1 MRRTIALIVSVST
14 LSALAVGCVP
24 PVSPTDCTGTGTVA
38 HRNLRY
44 ASSAGVAA
52 RLQALDLYVPVRK
65 AGCAAAP
72 LVVYVHGGGFAQG
85 DKANK
90 ITDKVNLFNGE
101 GWGFASL
108 NYRLVGDAGSG
119 ATNGVYP
126 AAEQD
131 IAAAVAYL
139 GAHATGYGLDARRI
153 MLLGHSAGAFLVALV
168 STDGSFLQGAGRHLR
183 DVVCTAPLDTTY
195 DIAAQIA
202 SGGSAAAMYRSAFGN
217 DPAVWHRASPPN
229 NVTAA
234 KGIPS
239 FHIVTR
245 GLDDRVAESQAFGA
259 TLRAAGIAADV
270 QVTRGLTHEAVNAAV
285 GKAGDTVV
293 TPPLM
298 TFFRSCA
305 KTPMAV
311 TNYARA

>member
-1 MRRTIALIVSVST
+1 MRRTIALIVSMSS
-14 LSALAVGCVP
+14 LSALAAGCVP
-24 PVSPTDCTGTGTVA
+24 PGPPTDCTGTGTVA

-52 RLQALDLYVPVRK
+52 RLQSLDLYVPVRK

-131 IAAAVAYL
+131 IAAAIAYL
-139 GAHATGYGLDARRI
+139 AAHAGGYGLDAQHI

-168 STDGSFLQGAGRHLR
+168 STDGTFLQGAGRQLH
-183 DVVCTAPLDTTY
+183 DVVCSAPLDTTY
-195 DIAAQIA
+195 DIAAGIA
-202 SGGSAAAMYRSAFGN
+202 AGGTSEAMYRNAFGN

-229 NVTAA
+229 NVTPG

-245 GLDDRVAESQAFGA
+245 GLDDRVGQSQAFGA
-259 TLRAAGIAADV
+259 TLQAAGVTADV
-270 QVTRGLTHEAVNAAV
+270 QVARGLTHEEVNDAV
-285 GKAGDTVV
+285 GKAGDTVI

-298 TFFRSCA
+298 AFYRGCA
-305 KTPMAV
+305 TAK
-311 TNYARA
+311 R